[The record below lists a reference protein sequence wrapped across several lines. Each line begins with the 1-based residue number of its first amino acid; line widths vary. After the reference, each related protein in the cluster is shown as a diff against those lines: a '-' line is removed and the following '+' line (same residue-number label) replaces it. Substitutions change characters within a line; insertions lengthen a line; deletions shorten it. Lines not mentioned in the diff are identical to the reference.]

1 MCLLRKAEEAWEKL
15 LNFRYDMVFGRKKK
29 SYVVSLSFE
38 RYDFPHLVGM
48 QYANDVDFKINSA
61 EYYGEKLITA
71 ILSGRLDPKRI
82 EKSKNWDRIQKRL
95 QVLVNLQDT
104 LENGFSF
111 FLFSKAKVPRYSK
124 IDAEYLIRNN
134 HSGEMFFVFLDKE
147 SGRYFCK
154 SAFGS
159 EMDYS
164 RNQTPLTLLYK
175 CRVEGENKEVL
186 FQHPKYVADTI

>member
-1 MCLLRKAEEAWEKL
+1 M
-15 LNFRYDMVFGRKKK
+15 
-29 SYVVSLSFE
+29 
-38 RYDFPHLVGM
+38 
-48 QYANDVDFKINSA
+48 
-61 EYYGEKLITA
+61 
-71 ILSGRLDPKRI
+71 LSGQIRSESGL
-82 EKSKNWDRIQKRL
+82 KNRRTDRIQKRL

-175 CRVEGENKEVL
+175 CRVEEKIRKFYLSTQSMLQTLYKKEILVEISFYNQSQIL
-186 FQHPKYVADTI
+186 CINCPADLAISRLVPF

>member
-1 MCLLRKAEEAWEKL
+1 MCLLRKAAEAWEKL

-147 SGRYFCK
+147 SGRYF
-154 SAFGS
+154 
-159 EMDYS
+159 
-164 RNQTPLTLLYK
+164 
-175 CRVEGENKEVL
+175 
-186 FQHPKYVADTI
+186 